1 MRVVVTGGAGFI
13 GGATV
18 RRLLALGVDVLAL
31 DRAVERAEPLLAA
44 GATVLRDELDDVA
57 ALADRF
63 RGADAV
69 VHAAGAFR
77 VGPHASRATR
87 DGGVER
93 PRDDP
98 RPRRGAGGRRAARR
112 PRVHLRDLRQHP
124 RPRRGRGVPPAGG
137 DPFLSWYD
145 ETKHRAHVEAEARRA
160 AGTPVSIVL
169 LGAAYGPGD
178 PSGLGD
184 QLRRAALGRLP
195 AIGSPT
201 LGVSWTHVDDLAD
214 GIARVVRDAPP
225 GQDWNLGGEIG
236 TLRDGIEA
244 ACRAS
249 GRRPP
254 RLTAPRGALLALAR
268 LGPGVC
274 ARLGFP
280 ANLEEAVRC
289 TDGVTFWGTHAKA
302 ARVLG
307 YAPRPV
313 ADGFAE
319 TFGGL

>member
-1 MRVVVTGGAGFI
+1 VGLTSAERPAMEASNVHATTRVLDAAHVAAVPHVVHVSTYGIFGNTRERVV
-13 GGATV
+13 
-18 RRLLALGVDVLAL
+18 
-31 DRAVERAEPLLAA
+31 
-44 GATVLRDELDDVA
+44 DEA
-57 ALADRF
+57 Y
-63 RGADAV
+63 
-69 VHAAGAFR
+69 
-77 VGPHASRATR
+77 
-87 DGGVER
+87 
-93 PRDDP
+93 
-98 RPRRGAGGRRAARR
+98 RR
-112 PRVHLRDLRQHP
+112 P
-124 RPRRGRGVPPAGG
+124 AG

-145 ETKHRAHVEAEARRA
+145 ETKHRAHVEAEGRRA
-160 AGTPVSIVL
+160 GGAPVSIVL

-214 GIARVVRDAPP
+214 GIARVVRDARP
-225 GQDWNLGGEIG
+225 GEDWNLGGEIG

-268 LGPGVC
+268 LGPVAC

-302 ARVLG
+302 SRELG

-319 TFGGL
+319 TFRGL